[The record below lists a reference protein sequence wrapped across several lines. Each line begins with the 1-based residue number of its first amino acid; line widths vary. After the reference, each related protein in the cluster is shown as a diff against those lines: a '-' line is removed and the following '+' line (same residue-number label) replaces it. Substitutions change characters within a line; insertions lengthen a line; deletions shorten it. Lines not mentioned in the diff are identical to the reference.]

1 MGASEAWWWLGRDEK
16 GPRGG
21 EHGTKRRRECAGGD
35 EPGRRERKRTKS
47 QSREAD
53 GQGES

>member
-47 QSREAD
+47 QFREAD